1 MDDTNSEIEEYKID
15 LKKAKRQGKHDKVE
29 KYQQKLNDETKQ
41 LKQLIDELNSLVD

>member
-1 MDDTNSEIEEYKID
+1 MCE
-15 LKKAKRQGKHDKVE
+15 KACEVNLELLASKRQGKHDKVE